1 MQVAAVISIAGYEI
15 RFASLEKKTME
26 GWFKSIGG
34 LQECRM
40 TSIEDFKTMIET
52 F

>member
-15 RFASLEKKTME
+15 RFASLEKKTTE
-26 GWFKSIGG
+26 GWFQSIGV
-34 LQECRM
+34 LQEFLM
-40 TSIEDFKTMIET
+40 TSIEDFKTTIGT

>member
-1 MQVAAVISIAGYEI
+1 MTTLISIAGYEI
-15 RFASLEKKTME
+15 GSASLGKKTTK
-26 GWFKSIGG
+26 GRFKSIGV

-40 TSIEDFKTMIET
+40 TSIEDFKTMIGT